1 MPPAPERSWRVL
13 IVPEWHPW
21 PEAPVEGSW
30 IREQA
35 RAAGLYNDVAIVTTR
50 PGEARARPRFSIGED
65 VEEGV
70 RTVRVRYSSH
80 VVPKVSF
87 LLRIRALSLAMARL
101 AEGGFEPDLIHARVF
116 SAGYPAGFLARR
128 AGVPLVISE
137 HYTGFP
143 RGALSAWDRLV
154 ARAAFRRAALVCPD
168 SADLG
173 RHLARLEPKARIR
186 PMPNV
191 VDTAVFSPGPA
202 RPPGER
208 RRLVNVAS
216 LHDKKG
222 HEHLLEALRRIREQR
237 PGVELTIVG
246 DGPLRSSLERM
257 ASDLGVADAVT
268 FAGMRGREEVAA
280 LLREADVFV
289 LSSLWENAP
298 HAVIEAFASGLRVVA
313 TDVGGV
319 SELMDP
325 DAGALVPPADPE
337 ALAAATL
344 AALDDPRTLDTE
356 AVARRTRER
365 YGAEAVGRR
374 WTELYSELLA
384 DGREATTR

>member
-1 MPPAPERSWRVL
+1 ML

-35 RAAGLYNDVAIVTTR
+35 RAAALNNDVALITAR
-50 PGEARARPRFSIGED
+50 PGERRLRPRFEVGER

-70 RTVRVRYSSH
+70 RTVRVRYSDH
-80 VVPKVSF
+80 PVPKASF
-87 LLRIRALSLAMARL
+87 LVRVRALSLGLARL
-101 AEGGFEPDLIHARVF
+101 RREGFEPDVIHARVF
-116 SAGYPAGFLARR
+116 SAGFPASFLARR

-143 RGALSAWDRLV
+143 RGTLSRWDRLV
-154 ARAAFRRAALVCPD
+154 ARWAFGRAARVCPD

-173 RHLARLEPKARIR
+173 RHLAPLARGTRIQ

-191 VDTAVFSPGPA
+191 VDTAVFAPGPA
-202 RPPGER
+202 RAPGER

-222 HEHLLEALRRIREQR
+222 HEYLLEAVGKIRESR
-237 PGVELTIVG
+237 PDVELTIVG
-246 DGPLRSSLERM
+246 DGPRRAELERM
-257 ASDLGVADAVT
+257 AADLGVQESVR
-268 FAGMRGREEVAA
+268 FAGMRNREEVAE

-325 DAGALVPPADPE
+325 EAGVLIPPADAQ
-337 ALAAATL
+337 ALATATL
-344 AALDDPRTLDTE
+344 AALDDPRTLDVH
-356 AVARRTRER
+356 AVAERARER
-365 YGAEAVGRR
+365 YGAETVGRR
-374 WTELYSELLA
+374 WTEVYSEVITEHA
-384 DGREATTR
+384 NRAA